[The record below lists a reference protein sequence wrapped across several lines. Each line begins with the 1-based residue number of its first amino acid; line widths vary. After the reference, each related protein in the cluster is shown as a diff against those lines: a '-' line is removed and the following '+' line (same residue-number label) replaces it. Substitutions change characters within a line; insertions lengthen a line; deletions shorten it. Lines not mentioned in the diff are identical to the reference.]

1 MSAVSLAKLDVDAF
15 WVENAKCLDMPF
27 STQKPRAPLT
37 LGLDD
42 HWLLDEIRVPSTVR
56 YYRDAEYR
64 AEINRQGNQRCQQ
77 EIGFR
82 PFSETVAPPG
92 PRRIEEVMGCRTEI
106 LEGGTPWLEAG
117 YSTPDEL
124 RAALKEIEHL
134 DEKEILARALE
145 GGRVLPESREERVV
159 WSRGPAT
166 IATSVL
172 GTERFLTWLF
182 DEPDLLHHF
191 FAVLEKSL
199 VQYHRA
205 TADAQ
210 GATLRGMAWLDDNC
224 ALLSPQLYEEFC
236 FPCLKAVTEAFA
248 QNPEDIRFQ
257 HSDSAMG
264 HLLPILARLN
274 LHGVN
279 FGPTVDAASIRA
291 AMPQTVVHGQ
301 VAPFTLRNGAC
312 QDVRREVRRDFAAAG
327 LEGGIVVTTAGSVP
341 AGTSF
346 ESMRGLMIAV
356 QEECRYGG

>member
-1 MSAVSLAKLDVDAF
+1 MSAASLAKLDVDAF
-15 WVENAKCLDMPF
+15 WAENAECLAKPF
-27 STQKPRAPLT
+27 RTDKPRAPLT

-64 AEINRQGNQRCQQ
+64 AEINRQGNERCQK

-82 PFSETVAPPG
+82 PFSESVSPPG

-106 LEGGTPWLEAG
+106 LEGGTPWLESG
-117 YSTPDEL
+117 YETPEEL
-124 RAALKEIEHL
+124 SSALDEIERL
-134 DEKEILARALE
+134 DGNEVLERALE
-145 GGRVLPESREERVV
+145 GGRELPETGDERVV

-182 DEPDLLHHF
+182 DEPELMHRF
-191 FAVLEKSL
+191 FGVVERTLI
-199 VQYHRA
+199 QYHVSLA
-205 TADAQ
+205 EAQ

-224 ALLSPQLYEEFC
+224 ALLSPRLYEEFC
-236 FPCLKAVTEAFA
+236 YPCLKAVTEAFA
-248 QNPEDIRFQ
+248 PNPGDTRFQ
-257 HSDSAMG
+257 HSDSAMA
-264 HLLPILARLN
+264 HLLPILARLD

-279 FGPTVDAASIRA
+279 FGPTVSAELIRA
-291 AMPQTVVHGQ
+291 AMPRTVVHGQ
-301 VAPFTLRNGAC
+301 VAPFTLRNGSFEA
-312 QDVRREVRRDFAAAG
+312 VREEVRRDFVAAG
-327 LEGGIVVTTAGSVP
+327 LEGGLVVTTAGSVP

-346 ESMRGLMIAV
+346 ESMRGMMRAV